1 MDDDMGGIIRQ
12 PSPTLIIFRFEV
24 SQARFGAQGQGLTLI
39 HISAQRYTLVVGYA
53 GFGVESE

>member
-1 MDDDMGGIIRQ
+1 MGGIIRQ